1 MTTLTAIKRFR
12 IAAGMTQQDLADAL
26 HVTQPAVLHW
36 EKGRAEPGLDKI
48 KAMAKIFGCSV
59 DELLQE

>member
-1 MTTLTAIKRFR
+1 MTAIKRFR
-12 IAAGMTQQDLADAL
+12 LAAGMTQQALADAL

-36 EKGRAEPGLDKI
+36 EKGRAAPSLDNLKE
-48 KAMAKIFGCSV
+48 MAKLFRCTV

>member
-1 MTTLTAIKRFR
+1 MTAIKRFR
-12 IAAGMTQQDLADAL
+12 ISAGMTQQDLADAL

-36 EKGRAEPGLDKI
+36 EKGRAAPSLDNL
-48 KAMAKIFGCSV
+48 KAMAKLFGCSV